1 MAARLPKTKE
11 IPAPQLKK
19 SVTNE
24 DKILS
29 VASLLSVISKTKLL
43 SPSRLPIKE
52 LDADVF
58 VKRLTL
64 GERDDYFEEMKNVK
78 GKGNVEAFIIALVD
92 ENNEPLFT
100 LKDIDVVKTIPPV
113 LTDAVILE
121 FNIINR
127 FVVKKPEKKDAT
139 DQPQEDEDLKNS

>member
-127 FVVKKPEKKDAT
+127 FVVKKPEKKDDT

>member
-1 MAARLPKTKE
+1 MAKTTTQRKATPLGRTTLLAA
-11 IPAPQLKK
+11 I
-19 SVTNE
+19 
-24 DKILS
+24 
-29 VASLLSVISKTKLL
+29 ASSALLA
-43 SPSRLPIKE
+43 PSRLTIKE

-58 VKRLTL
+58 VKRMTL
-64 GERDDYFEEMKNVK
+64 GEREKYFEDMKEVE

-100 LKDIDVVKTIPPV
+100 LDDIGIVKTIPPV
-113 LTDAVILE
+113 LTDAVIRE

-127 FVVKKPEKKDAT
+127 FIVKKPEKKDDT

>member
-1 MAARLPKTKE
+1 MALTKKNTKNAVLGKT
-11 IPAPQLKK
+11 Q
-19 SVTNE
+19 
-24 DKILS
+24 
-29 VASLLSVISKTKLL
+29 LLSAIASSAMLA
-43 SPSRLPIKE
+43 PSRLPIKE

-58 VKRLTL
+58 VKRMTL
-64 GERDDYFEEMKNVK
+64 GERDEYFEAMKEVK

-100 LKDIDVVKTIPPV
+100 LDDIDIVKTIPPV

-121 FNIINR
+121 FNVINR
-127 FVVKKPEKKDAT
+127 FVIKKPEKKDDT

>member
-1 MAARLPKTKE
+1 MALTKKNTKN
-11 IPAPQLKK
+11 AVLGKAQ
-19 SVTNE
+19 
-24 DKILS
+24 
-29 VASLLSVISKTKLL
+29 LLSAIASSAMLA
-43 SPSRLPIKE
+43 PSRLPIKE

-58 VKRLTL
+58 VKRMTL
-64 GERDDYFEEMKNVK
+64 GERDEYFEAMKEVK

-100 LKDIDVVKTIPPV
+100 LDDIDIVKTIPPV

-121 FNIINR
+121 FNVINR
-127 FVVKKPEKKDAT
+127 FVIKRPEKKDDA

>member
-1 MAARLPKTKE
+1 MAKT
-11 IPAPQLKK
+11 
-19 SVTNE
+19 
-24 DKILS
+24 
-29 VASLLSVISKTKLL
+29 VAQRKANPLGRTTLLAAIASSALL
-43 SPSRLPIKE
+43 APSRLTIKE

-58 VKRLTL
+58 VKRMTL
-64 GERDDYFEEMKNVK
+64 GEREKYFEDMKEVV

-100 LKDIDVVKTIPPV
+100 LDDIEIVKTIPPV

-127 FVVKKPEKKDAT
+127 FVVKKPVKQDDEAADE
-139 DQPQEDEDLKNS
+139 PEDEDLKNS

>member
-1 MAARLPKTKE
+1 MAKT
-11 IPAPQLKK
+11 
-19 SVTNE
+19 
-24 DKILS
+24 
-29 VASLLSVISKTKLL
+29 VAQRKANPLGRTTLLAAIASSAMLA
-43 SPSRLPIKE
+43 PSRLPIKE
-52 LDADVF
+52 LNADVF
-58 VKRLTL
+58 VKRMTL
-64 GERDDYFEEMKNVK
+64 GERDEYFEGMKEVV

-100 LKDIDVVKTIPPV
+100 LDDIEIVKTIPPV

-127 FVVKKPEKKDAT
+127 FVVKRPEKKTDDN

>member
-1 MAARLPKTKE
+1 MA
-11 IPAPQLKK
+11 K
-19 SVTNE
+19 SATQRKVNPLGRTTLLAA
-24 DKILS
+24 I
-29 VASLLSVISKTKLL
+29 ASSALLA
-43 SPSRLPIKE
+43 PSRLTIEE

-64 GERDDYFEEMKNVK
+64 GERDKYFEEMKKVE

-100 LKDIDVVKTIPPV
+100 LEDIDVVKTIPPV

-127 FVVKKPEKKDAT
+127 FVIKKPEKKDDT

>member
-1 MAARLPKTKE
+1 MAKTTAQRKAN
-11 IPAPQLKK
+11 P
-19 SVTNE
+19 
-24 DKILS
+24 LS
-29 VASLLSVISKTKLL
+29 RTSLLAAIASSALL
-43 SPSRLPIKE
+43 EPSRLTIKE

-58 VKRLTL
+58 VKRMTL
-64 GERDDYFEEMKNVK
+64 GEREKYFEDMKEVE

-100 LKDIDVVKTIPPV
+100 LDDIEVVKTIPPV

-127 FVVKKPEKKDAT
+127 FVVKRPEKKTDDT

>member
-1 MAARLPKTKE
+1 MA
-11 IPAPQLKK
+11 K
-19 SVTNE
+19 SATQRKVNPLGRTTLLAA
-24 DKILS
+24 I
-29 VASLLSVISKTKLL
+29 ASSALLA
-43 SPSRLPIKE
+43 PSRLPIEE

-64 GERDDYFEEMKNVK
+64 GERDKYFEEMKKVE

-100 LKDIDVVKTIPPV
+100 LDDIDVVKTIPPV

-127 FVVKKPEKKDAT
+127 FVVKKPEKKDDT

>member
-1 MAARLPKTKE
+1 MALTKKNTKN
-11 IPAPQLKK
+11 AVLGKAQ
-19 SVTNE
+19 
-24 DKILS
+24 
-29 VASLLSVISKTKLL
+29 LLSAIASSAMLA
-43 SPSRLPIKE
+43 PSRLPIKE

-58 VKRLTL
+58 VKRMTL
-64 GERDDYFEEMKNVK
+64 GERDEYFEAMKEVK

-100 LKDIDVVKTIPPV
+100 LDDIDIVKTIPPV

-121 FNIINR
+121 FNVINR
-127 FVVKKPEKKDAT
+127 FVIKKPEKKDDT

>member
-1 MAARLPKTKE
+1 MAKPTTTRRKTT
-11 IPAPQLKK
+11 AF
-19 SVTNE
+19 
-24 DKILS
+24 DKTT
-29 VASLLSVISKTKLL
+29 LLAAIGSSAMLA
-43 SPSRLPIKE
+43 PSRLPIKE

-58 VKRLTL
+58 VKRMTL
-64 GERDDYFEEMKNVK
+64 GERDEYFEAMKKVE

-100 LKDIDVVKTIPPV
+100 LDDIDIVKTIPPV

-127 FVVKKPEKKDAT
+127 FVVKRPEKKDDT

>member
-1 MAARLPKTKE
+1 MAKPTTTRRKTT
-11 IPAPQLKK
+11 AF
-19 SVTNE
+19 
-24 DKILS
+24 DKTALLAAI
-29 VASLLSVISKTKLL
+29 ASSALLT
-43 SPSRLPIKE
+43 PSRLTIEE

-58 VKRLTL
+58 VKRMTL
-64 GERDDYFEEMKNVK
+64 GEREKYFEEMKKVE

-100 LKDIDVVKTIPPV
+100 LDDIEVVKTIPPV

-127 FVVKKPEKKDAT
+127 FVVKKPEKKDDA

>member
-1 MAARLPKTKE
+1 MAKTAAQRKAN
-11 IPAPQLKK
+11 PLGR
-19 SVTNE
+19 T
-24 DKILS
+24 
-29 VASLLSVISKTKLL
+29 SLLAAIASSAML
-43 SPSRLPIKE
+43 SPSRLTIKE

-58 VKRLTL
+58 VKRMTL
-64 GERDDYFEEMKNVK
+64 GEREDYFEGMKEVV

-100 LKDIDVVKTIPPV
+100 LDDIEIVKTIPPV

-127 FVVKKPEKKDAT
+127 FVVKKPVKQDDEAADE
-139 DQPQEDEDLKNS
+139 PEDEDLKNS

>member
-1 MAARLPKTKE
+1 MA
-11 IPAPQLKK
+11 K
-19 SVTNE
+19 SATQRKVNPLGRTTLLAA
-24 DKILS
+24 I
-29 VASLLSVISKTKLL
+29 ASSALLA
-43 SPSRLPIKE
+43 PSRLTIEE

-100 LKDIDVVKTIPPV
+100 LEDIDVVKTIPPV

-127 FVVKKPEKKDAT
+127 FVIKKPEKKDDT

>member
-1 MAARLPKTKE
+1 MA
-11 IPAPQLKK
+11 K
-19 SVTNE
+19 SATQRKVNPLGRTTLLAA
-24 DKILS
+24 I
-29 VASLLSVISKTKLL
+29 ASSALLA
-43 SPSRLPIKE
+43 PSRLTIEE

-64 GERDDYFEEMKNVK
+64 GERDKYFEEMKKVE

-100 LKDIDVVKTIPPV
+100 LDDIDVVKTIPPV

-127 FVVKKPEKKDAT
+127 FVVKKPEKKDDT
-139 DQPQEDEDLKNS
+139 NQPQEDEDLKNS